1 MTHQGVHREVDS
13 AVKIA
18 FREDDA
24 IKGCVLKVCGK
35 GVLVCDLCSL
45 RELLIQTPDAAEFRP
60 GDRVRIEYSGD
71 LSAIGPIPQI
81 EAEQICFV
89 KKNCRHL
96 LMNMPPPCATKPID

>member
-35 GVLVCDLCSL
+35 GLLVCDLCSL

-60 GDRVRIEYSGD
+60 GDRVRIEYSGNM
-71 LSAIGPIPQI
+71 SVVGAIPQI
-81 EAEQICFV
+81 GADQICCV
-89 KKNCRHL
+89 RKW
-96 LMNMPPPCATKPID
+96 